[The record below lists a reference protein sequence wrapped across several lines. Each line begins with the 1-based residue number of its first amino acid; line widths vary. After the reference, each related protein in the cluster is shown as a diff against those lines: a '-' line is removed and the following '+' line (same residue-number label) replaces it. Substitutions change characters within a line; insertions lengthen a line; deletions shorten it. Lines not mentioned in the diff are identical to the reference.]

1 MLHQNQRRTETTTI
15 HAAPAGRAAR
25 RSTRSLSRRAT
36 SRSAL
41 VRGALLVAALAV
53 GTASLPVSAT
63 ESAEGVD
70 VLKASRDEVRQGLAA
85 LDARIAQKGKAIEL
99 AQVALDQANTAVGV
113 ASARVAVARSEA
125 AVARQGVKKYAVEA
139 FVRPPA
145 GDSLAVLSVSRMEEA
160 ANATNVLQIL
170 ASRRKQVVDTLMQ
183 RQAELER
190 QSQQATAA
198 KVQAQSRLD
207 QIRKEMDSLR
217 ALHDRQDRVAV
228 SLDER
233 LNAALA
239 EAASLRAVSPAMAD
253 QLASQEIALRKEAP
267 PTPPPAAPTPAV
279 RNGPAPRSAPTTA
292 APSTT
297 AAPGPTQ
304 PGQTTTTVK
313 RAPTTTAP
321 PVLQPPVVVPN
332 LPSISDMSRVGGIYV
347 AKSIAGRL
355 QGLLSA
361 ATSAGI
367 SLGGGGYR
375 SSASQITLRTAHCG
389 ATPYAIYQMP
399 ASQCRPPTAKPGASM
414 HERGLA
420 VDFTA
425 GGALITSRT
434 NPAFVW
440 LKANAGSY
448 GFYNLPSEPWHW
460 STNGN

>member
-1 MLHQNQRRTETTTI
+1 MLHKNQRRTDTRTPHVPLAE
-15 HAAPAGRAAR
+15 RAAR
-25 RSTRSLSRRAT
+25 RSMPRSVLAK
-36 SRSAL
+36 
-41 VRGALLVAALAV
+41 GALLVVALAV
-53 GTASLPVSAT
+53 GVASLPASAT

-70 VLKASRDEVRQGLAA
+70 VLQASRDEVRQGLAA

-99 AQVALDQANTAVGV
+99 AQVALDQANAAVDV
-113 ASARVAVARSEA
+113 ANSRVATARNEA
-125 AVARQGVKKYAVEA
+125 AAARKSVKKYAVEA

-145 GDSLAVLSVSRMEEA
+145 GDSLAVLSVSKMEEA

-207 QIRKEMDSLR
+207 QIRKEMGSLH
-217 ALHDRQDRVAV
+217 ALHDRQDQVAV

-239 EAASLRAVSPAMAD
+239 EAASLRTVNPAMAD
-253 QLASQEIALRKEAP
+253 QLASQEIALRQEAP
-267 PTPPPAAPTPAV
+267 PTPPPAAATPAV
-279 RNGPAPRSAPTTA
+279 RNQVPPRSVPTTA
-292 APSTT
+292 APATT
-297 AAPGPTQ
+297 TAPGPTV
-304 PGQTTTTVK
+304 PGQSTTTTVK
-313 RAPTTTAP
+313 RAPTTTVP
-321 PVLQPPVVVPN
+321 PVLQPPVVIPN
-332 LPSISDMSRVGGIYV
+332 LPSISDMTRVGGIYV
-347 AKSIAGRL
+347 AKSVAGRL

-389 ATPYAIYQMP
+389 STPYAIYQMP

-434 NPAFVW
+434 SPAFVW
-440 LKANAGSY
+440 LKANASSY

>member
-1 MLHQNQRRTETTTI
+1 M
-15 HAAPAGRAAR
+15 P
-25 RSTRSLSRRAT
+25 RSVMAKA
-36 SRSAL
+36 AL
-41 VRGALLVAALAV
+41 VVAALAIGV
-53 GTASLPVSAT
+53 VALPASAT
-63 ESAEGVD
+63 ESAEGLD
-70 VLKASRDEVRQGLAA
+70 VLQASRDEVRQGLAS
-85 LDARIAQKGKAIEL
+85 LDAKIAQKGKAIEL
-99 AQVALDQANTAVGV
+99 AQVALDQANTAVETANV
-113 ASARVAVARSEA
+113 RVAVARSEA
-125 AVARQGVKKYAVEA
+125 AVARKSVKKYAVEA

-145 GDSLAVLSVSRMEEA
+145 GDSLAVLSVSKMEEA
-160 ANATNVLQIL
+160 ANANNLLQIM
-170 ASRRKQVVDTLMQ
+170 ASQRKKVVDTLIE

-198 KVQAQSRLD
+198 KVQAQSRVD
-207 QIRKEMDSLR
+207 QIRKEMDTLH
-217 ALHDRQDRVAV
+217 ALHDRQDRVAMR
-228 SLDER
+228 LDER

-239 EAASLRAVSPAMAD
+239 EAASLRTISPVMAD
-253 QLASQEIALRKEAP
+253 ELANQEIALRQEAP
-267 PTPPPAAPTPAV
+267 PTPPQAVPVAPAV
-279 RNGPAPRSAPTTA
+279 RTPAPTRSAPTTV
-292 APSTT
+292 APTTT
-297 AAPGPTQ
+297 ATPGPTQ

-313 RAPTTTAP
+313 RTTTTTTP
-321 PVLQPPVVVPN
+321 PVLQQPVVIPK
-332 LPSISDMSRVGGIYV
+332 LPSAGDMSRVGGIYV

-389 ATPYAIYQMP
+389 STPYAIYQMP

-425 GGALITSRT
+425 SGALITSRT
-434 NPAFVW
+434 SPAFVW

>member
-1 MLHQNQRRTETTTI
+1 MLHKNQRRTDTRTP
-15 HAAPAGRAAR
+15 HAPVAERGGR
-25 RSTRSLSRRAT
+25 RSLPRPSLSR
-36 SRSAL
+36 SGL

-53 GTASLPVSAT
+53 GVAALPASAT

-70 VLKASRDEVRQGLAA
+70 VLQASRDEVRQGLAA
-85 LDARIAQKGKAIEL
+85 LDARIAQKARAIEL
-99 AQVALDQANTAVGV
+99 AQVALDQANKSVEV
-113 ASARVAVARSEA
+113 ATARVAVARSEA
-125 AVARQGVKKYAVEA
+125 AVARQSVKKYAVEA

-145 GDSLAVLSVSRMEEA
+145 GDSLAVLSVSKMEEA

-228 SLDER
+228 RLDER

-239 EAASLRAVSPAMAD
+239 EAASLRTVSPQMAD
-253 QLASQEIALRKEAP
+253 QLASQEIALRQEAP
-267 PTPPPAAPTPAV
+267 PTPPQAAPTPAV
-279 RNGPAPRSAPTTA
+279 RTAPAPRSAPTTA

-313 RAPTTTAP
+313 RTPTTTTP
-321 PVLQPPVVVPN
+321 PVLQQPVVVPN
-332 LPSISDMSRVGGIYV
+332 LPSVSDMSRVGGIYV

-389 ATPYAIYQMP
+389 STPYAIYQMP

-434 NPAFVW
+434 SPAFVW
-440 LKANAGSY
+440 LKANASSF

>member
-1 MLHQNQRRTETTTI
+1 M
-15 HAAPAGRAAR
+15 R
-25 RSTRSLSRRAT
+25 RSLPRSVLAK
-36 SRSAL
+36 
-41 VRGALLVAALAV
+41 GALLVAALAV
-53 GTASLPVSAT
+53 GVASLPAAAT

-70 VLKASRDEVRQGLAA
+70 VLQASRDEVRQGLAA
-85 LDARIAQKGKAIEL
+85 LDARIAQKGKAIEA
-99 AQVALDQANTAVGV
+99 AQVALDQANAAVDV
-113 ASARVAVARSEA
+113 AQSRVAVAANEA
-125 AVARQGVKKYAVEA
+125 AAARKSVKKYAVEA

-145 GDSLAVLSVSRMEEA
+145 GDSLAVLSVSKMEEA

-207 QIRKEMDSLR
+207 KIRTEMDSLH
-217 ALHDRQDRVAV
+217 ALHDRQDQVAV

-239 EAASLRAVSPAMAD
+239 EAASLRTVNPAMAD
-253 QLASQEIALRKEAP
+253 QLASQEIALRQEAP
-267 PTPPPAAPTPAV
+267 PTPPAVATTPAV
-279 RNGPAPRSAPTTA
+279 RNSVPPRSAPTTV
-292 APSTT
+292 APTTT
-297 AAPGPTQ
+297 AAPGTTQ
-304 PGQTTTTVK
+304 PGQSTTTTVK
-313 RAPTTTAP
+313 RTPTTTIP
-321 PVLQPPVVVPN
+321 PVLQPPVVIPN

-389 ATPYAIYQMP
+389 STPYAIYQMP
-399 ASQCRPPTAKPGASM
+399 ASQCHPPTAKPGASM

-434 NPAFVW
+434 SPAFVW
-440 LKANAGSY
+440 LKANASSY